1 MKITAIIPARSGS
14 KSVKNKN
21 IIKLLGHPLIAY
33 SIAICKMSSLVHE
46 IVVSTDSKKISK
58 IAKKY
63 GANVPF
69 LRPKNISRNDSLDV
83 EFFFHYLNFLKKNNL
98 EKPDIILHVR
108 PTTPLRT
115 LKIFNRGI
123 KYFIKMKNF
132 TSMRS
137 VYKSNQTPYKI
148 FKLKKNSLKGFFPKF
163 KNEYYNLPRQKFTE
177 TYIPNGYIDIV
188 KPSIIRKNKLHGEK
202 ILAYKTD
209 IISDID
215 SKEDFK
221 DAENKVKKSK
231 YKEIINYLKKAK
243 KYG

>member
-14 KSVKNKN
+14 KSIKNKN

-33 SIAICKMSSLVHE
+33 SIAICKISSLVNE
-46 IVVSTDSKKISK
+46 IIVSTDSKKIAK

-69 LRPKNISRNDSLDV
+69 IRPKNISKNNSIDV
-83 EFFFHYLNFLKKNNL
+83 EFFLHYLNFLKKNNL
-98 EKPDIILHVR
+98 KKPDIILHLR
-108 PTTPLRT
+108 PTSPLRT

-123 KYFIKMKNF
+123 KYFIKMKSY

-137 VYKSNQTPYKI
+137 VYKSNITPYKT
-148 FKLKKNSLKGFFPKF
+148 FELKKNSLTGFFPKF
-163 KNEYYNLPRQKFTE
+163 KNEYYNLPRQKFPE
-177 TYIPNGYIDIV
+177 SYIPNGYIDIV
-188 KPSIIRKNKLHGEK
+188 KPSIIKKNKLHGKK

-209 IISDID
+209 IIPDID

-221 DAENKVKKSK
+221 HAENEVKKSQ
-231 YKEIINYLKKAK
+231 YKEIINYLKNTK
-243 KYG
+243 KI